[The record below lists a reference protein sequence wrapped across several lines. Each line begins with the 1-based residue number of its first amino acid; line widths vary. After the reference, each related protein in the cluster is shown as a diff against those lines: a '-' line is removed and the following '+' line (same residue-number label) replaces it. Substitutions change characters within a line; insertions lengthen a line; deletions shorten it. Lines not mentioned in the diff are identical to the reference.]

1 MNNINWEAN
10 DGTKDLSK
18 TDAPTMRQLAAMQL
32 VARMKEAA
40 DKVGAGFVGG
50 FIDEQGNRFMMSNL
64 EEDCMKEQEILKQLE
79 QYKREIES
87 QDWLRVHSV
96 NLYTVYVNAMK
107 MRQTPADQKQN
118 QFIEVLQSVHTQL
131 TNLLEDPLFID
142 SIHGEQEMGL
152 DLALELIDNIIA
164 RIDPKDITSQVELM
178 DRLELTAVDADWTNY
193 PLHATKLTNESRF
206 FV

>member
-1 MNNINWEAN
+1 M
-10 DGTKDLSK
+10 
-18 TDAPTMRQLAAMQL
+18 
-32 VARMKEAA
+32 
-40 DKVGAGFVGG
+40 
-50 FIDEQGNRFMMSNL
+50 
-64 EEDCMKEQEILKQLE
+64 
-79 QYKREIES
+79 
-87 QDWLRVHSV
+87 

-178 DRLELTAVDADWTNY
+178 DRLELTAVDAD
-193 PLHATKLTNESRF
+193 
-206 FV
+206 

>member
-1 MNNINWEAN
+1 M
-10 DGTKDLSK
+10 
-18 TDAPTMRQLAAMQL
+18 
-32 VARMKEAA
+32 
-40 DKVGAGFVGG
+40 
-50 FIDEQGNRFMMSNL
+50 
-64 EEDCMKEQEILKQLE
+64 
-79 QYKREIES
+79 
-87 QDWLRVHSV
+87 RVHSV

-178 DRLELTAVDADWTNY
+178 DRLELTAVDAD
-193 PLHATKLTNESRF
+193 
-206 FV
+206 

>member
-1 MNNINWEAN
+1 M
-10 DGTKDLSK
+10 
-18 TDAPTMRQLAAMQL
+18 
-32 VARMKEAA
+32 
-40 DKVGAGFVGG
+40 
-50 FIDEQGNRFMMSNL
+50 
-64 EEDCMKEQEILKQLE
+64 
-79 QYKREIES
+79 
-87 QDWLRVHSV
+87 RVHSV

-164 RIDPKDITSQVELM
+164 RIDPKDSTSQVELM
-178 DRLELTAVDADWTNY
+178 DRLELTAVDAD
-193 PLHATKLTNESRF
+193 
-206 FV
+206 

>member
-1 MNNINWEAN
+1 M
-10 DGTKDLSK
+10 
-18 TDAPTMRQLAAMQL
+18 
-32 VARMKEAA
+32 
-40 DKVGAGFVGG
+40 
-50 FIDEQGNRFMMSNL
+50 
-64 EEDCMKEQEILKQLE
+64 
-79 QYKREIES
+79 
-87 QDWLRVHSV
+87 RVHSV

-164 RIDPKDITSQVELM
+164 RIDPKDTSSQAELM
-178 DRLELTAVDADWTNY
+178 DRLELTAVDAD
-193 PLHATKLTNESRF
+193 
-206 FV
+206 